1 MKQRSI
7 PIRGLA
13 LAAAALLLLGW
24 VSPGAARTAYAQG
37 STQAQL
43 DLGQLFRFPD
53 FTALQEAL
61 QGGGQ
66 DTTPAQPTQQ
76 PEIPPEPQPP
86 EDPAPAQNPPQPEP
100 QPEEEPAG
108 VSDRQPEEEASR
120 PETPEEEAP
129 PEEEE
134 PAQPEQPGPADLEQ
148 IEDDPYTDIY
158 PDPREEVVG
167 ENFLPEVE
175 EELLQLHNAERERQ
189 GLEPLRYNETL
200 SRAARYRCKEM
211 YENGYFD
218 HLRPDGSKWSTV
230 LAEEFPLSFLVAG
243 ENLCMVT
250 YEQNGYGHFPAQRWF
265 DLWVESPEHYENILY
280 PDFTDVGFGV
290 YFQEVD
296 GQYIAYATALF
307 AQLE

>member
-13 LAAAALLLLGW
+13 LAAAAMLLLGW

-66 DTTPAQPTQQ
+66 ATTPAQPTQ
-76 PEIPPEPQPP
+76 PETPPEPQPP

-129 PEEEE
+129 PEQEE

>member
-1 MKQRSI
+1 MRRVPRRHSWI
-7 PIRGLA
+7 WA
-13 LAAAALLLLGW
+13 SCS
-24 VSPGAARTAYAQG
+24 VSP
-37 STQAQL
+37 
-43 DLGQLFRFPD
+43 
-53 FTALQEAL
+53 
-61 QGGGQ
+61 
-66 DTTPAQPTQQ
+66 
-76 PEIPPEPQPP
+76 PP
-86 EDPAPAQNPPQPEP
+86 EDPAPAQNQPQPEP

-175 EELLQLHNAERERQ
+175 KELLQLHNAERERQ
-189 GLEPLRYNETL
+189 GLAPLRYNETL

>member
-1 MKQRSI
+1 
-7 PIRGLA
+7 
-13 LAAAALLLLGW
+13 
-24 VSPGAARTAYAQG
+24 
-37 STQAQL
+37 
-43 DLGQLFRFPD
+43 
-53 FTALQEAL
+53 
-61 QGGGQ
+61 
-66 DTTPAQPTQQ
+66 
-76 PEIPPEPQPP
+76 
-86 EDPAPAQNPPQPEP
+86 
-100 QPEEEPAG
+100 
-108 VSDRQPEEEASR
+108 
-120 PETPEEEAP
+120 
-129 PEEEE
+129 
-134 PAQPEQPGPADLEQ
+134 
-148 IEDDPYTDIY
+148 
-158 PDPREEVVG
+158 
-167 ENFLPEVE
+167 
-175 EELLQLHNAERERQ
+175 
-189 GLEPLRYNETL
+189 
-200 SRAARYRCKEM
+200 M